1 MGSLGKKPDKA
12 APRRIVPRSL
22 AFWVLAV
29 AALACAAP
37 AAAKDLKAD
46 GDAASDTSVSLS
58 TGLDYS
64 SGKYGSVRATDILVA
79 LTDVTLKTGD
89 FQFTAALP
97 YITIT
102 GPAFL
107 VVGAGGVPIVVNPGR
122 TADKE
127 RKGLGDLNFSTT
139 YSVPSELTDEFQVD
153 LTGRIK
159 LATGEQSQGLSSGE
173 TDFGFSVDV
182 SRQFGDWAPFVSF
195 GYRIPGR
202 PTAYSLVSAPSFSV
216 GTSLQLGDHF
226 LAIMSYDFDGTI
238 SSTLADSQQLF
249 GSISWVATDDL
260 TFTTYGEYG
269 MSSGAPRGGGGLL
282 ASWKVL

>member
-1 MGSLGKKPDKA
+1 LGVSA
-12 APRRIVPRSL
+12 
-22 AFWVLAV
+22 VLA
-29 AALACAAP
+29 AALACAMP
-37 AAAKDLKAD
+37 AAAREAKPEA
-46 GDAASDTSVSLS
+46 DAASDTSVSLS
-58 TGLDYS
+58 SGLDYS
-64 SGKYGSVRATDILVA
+64 SGHYGSVRATDILVA
-79 LTDVTLKTGD
+79 LSDVTLKTGD

-107 VVGAGGVPIVVNPGR
+107 VVGAGGVPVVVNSGR

-127 RKGLGDLNFSTT
+127 RKGWGDLNLSTT
-139 YSVPSELTDEFQVD
+139 YSVPSELTGDFQVD
-153 LTGRIK
+153 LTGRVK
-159 LATGEQSQGLSSGE
+159 LATGDQGQGLSSGE
-173 TDFGFSVDV
+173 TDFGFAVDI
-182 SRQFGDWAPFVSF
+182 SRQIGRWAPFVSF
-195 GYRIPGR
+195 GYRVPGA

-216 GTSLQLGDHF
+216 GTSLQLGERF

-249 GSISWVATDDL
+249 GSISWVATDSL

-269 MSSGAPRGGGGLL
+269 MSSGAPKGGGGLL

>member
-1 MGSLGKKPDKA
+1 MA
-12 APRRIVPRSL
+12 C
-22 AFWVLAV
+22 AV
-29 AALACAAP
+29 AAWLAGPAVAA
-37 AAAKDLKAD
+37 
-46 GDAASDTSVSLS
+46 DAVPVFQDTSISLA

-64 SGKYGSVRATDILVA
+64 SGKYGGARTTDILVA
-79 LTDVTLKTGD
+79 LSDVTLKTGD

-107 VVGAGGVPIVVNPGR
+107 VVGAGGVPVVVNPGR

-127 RKGLGDLNFSTT
+127 RQGWGDLNLSTT
-139 YSVPSELTDEFQVD
+139 YSVPSELTDDFQVD

-159 LATGEQSQGLSSGE
+159 LATGDQNKGLSSGE
-173 TDFGFSVDV
+173 TDFGFAVDV
-182 SRQFGDWAPFVSF
+182 SRQIGDWAPFVSF
-195 GYRIPGR
+195 GYRIPGT

-216 GTSLQLGDHF
+216 GTSLQLSDHW

-238 SSTLADSQQLF
+238 SSTLADSQQIF
-249 GSISWVATDDL
+249 GSLSWVATDTL

-269 MSSGAPRGGGGLL
+269 LSSGAPKGGGGLL

>member
-1 MGSLGKKPDKA
+1 MKPVGKNIRSNVLLGA
-12 APRRIVPRSL
+12 
-22 AFWVLAV
+22 
-29 AALACAAP
+29 AALALGVSAAAAQDAAAP
-37 AAAKDLKAD
+37 
-46 GDAASDTSVSLS
+46 ASDTSVSLS

-64 SGKYGSVRATDILVA
+64 SGHYGSVRATDILVA
-79 LTDVTLKTGD
+79 LSDVTVKTGD

-97 YITIT
+97 YVTIT

-107 VVGAGGVPIVVNPGR
+107 VVGAGGVPVVVNSGR

-127 RKGLGDLNFSTT
+127 RKGWGDLNLSTT
-139 YSVPSELTDEFQVD
+139 YSVPSGLTGEYQVD

-159 LATGEQSQGLSSGE
+159 VPTGDEGQGLTSGE

-182 SRQFGDWAPFVSF
+182 SRQIGLWAPFVSF
-195 GYRIPGR
+195 GYRVPGA

-216 GTSLQLGDHF
+216 GTSYQISDHL
-226 LAIMSYDFDGTI
+226 LAIASYDFDGTI

-249 GSISWVATDDL
+249 SSLSWVASESL
-260 TFTTYGEYG
+260 TFTAYGEYG
-269 MSSGAPRGGGGLL
+269 LSSGAPKGGGGLL

>member
-1 MGSLGKKPDKA
+1 VRKQPNKA
-12 APRRIVPRSL
+12 APYSTAPRGL
-22 AFWVLAV
+22 GICAVLA
-29 AALACAAP
+29 AALACAMP
-37 AAAKDLKAD
+37 AAARDAKSET
-46 GDAASDTSVSLS
+46 DAASDTSVSLAS
-58 TGLDYS
+58 GLDYS
-64 SGKYGSVRATDILVA
+64 SGKYGSLRATDITVA
-79 LTDVTLKTGD
+79 LSDVTLKTGD

-127 RKGLGDLNFSTT
+127 RRGWGDLNVSGT
-139 YSVPSELTDEFQVD
+139 YSVPSTLTDDFQVD

-159 LATGEQSQGLSSGE
+159 LATGDQNQGLSSGE
-173 TDFGFSVDV
+173 TDFGFAVDV
-182 SRQFGDWAPFVSF
+182 SRQIGIWAPFVSF
-195 GYRIPGR
+195 GYRVPGT

-249 GSISWVATDDL
+249 GSISWVATDSL

-269 MSSGAPRGGGGLL
+269 VSSGAPRGGGGLL

>member
-1 MGSLGKKPDKA
+1 MRSLGKKPDKA
-12 APRRIVPRSL
+12 APHRIVPRSL
-22 AFWVLAV
+22 AFWVLAA
-29 AALACAAP
+29 AALGCAAP
-37 AAAKDLKAD
+37 AAAQDEKAD
-46 GDAASDTSVSLS
+46 ADAASDTSVSLA

-139 YSVPSELTDEFQVD
+139 YSVPSELTGDFQVD

-182 SRQFGDWAPFVSF
+182 SRQIGN
-195 GYRIPGR
+195 
-202 PTAYSLVSAPSFSV
+202 
-216 GTSLQLGDHF
+216 
-226 LAIMSYDFDGTI
+226 
-238 SSTLADSQQLF
+238 
-249 GSISWVATDDL
+249 
-260 TFTTYGEYG
+260 
-269 MSSGAPRGGGGLL
+269 
-282 ASWKVL
+282 

>member
-1 MGSLGKKPDKA
+1 MERVRQQHKAAHRIVRGSLA
-12 APRRIVPRSL
+12 L
-22 AFWVLAV
+22 CAV
-29 AALACAAP
+29 AAWLIRP
-37 AAAKDLKAD
+37 AAAEDKVPPVQ
-46 GDAASDTSVSLS
+46 DTTISLA

-64 SGKYGSVRATDILVA
+64 SGKYGGTRTTDILVA
-79 LTDVTLKTGD
+79 LSDVTLKTGD

-97 YITIT
+97 FLTIT

-107 VVGAGGVPIVVNPGR
+107 VVGAGGVPVVVNAGR

-127 RKGLGDLNFSTT
+127 RQGWGDLNLSST
-139 YSVPSELTDEFQVD
+139 YSVPSDLTGDFQVD

-159 LATGEQSQGLSSGE
+159 LATGDQNKGLSSGE
-173 TDFGFSVDV
+173 TDFGFAVDI
-182 SRQFGDWAPFVSF
+182 SRQIGDWAPFVSF
-195 GYRIPGR
+195 GYRVPGA

-216 GTSLQLGDHF
+216 GTSWQLSDHW

-238 SSTLADSQQLF
+238 SSTLADSQQIF
-249 GSISWVATDDL
+249 GSLSWVATDTL

-269 MSSGAPRGGGGLL
+269 LSSGAPKGGGGLL

>member
-1 MGSLGKKPDKA
+1 
-12 APRRIVPRSL
+12 L
-22 AFWVLAV
+22 AFWVLAA
-29 AALACAAP
+29 AALAGAAP
-37 AAAKDLKAD
+37 AAAQDAKA
-46 GDAASDTSVSLS
+46 GADAASDTSVSLS

-127 RKGLGDLNFSTT
+127 RKGWGDLNLSTT
-139 YSVPSELTDEFQVD
+139 YSVPSELTDDFQVD

-159 LATGEQSQGLSSGE
+159 VATGEQSQGLSSGE
-173 TDFGFSVDV
+173 TDFGFAVDV
-182 SRQFGDWAPFVSF
+182 SRQIGNWAPFVSF
-195 GYRIPGR
+195 GYRIPGT

-216 GTSLQLGDHF
+216 GAGPLLNNRV

-249 GSISWVATDDL
+249 GSISWVANDSL